1 MLSCRRLTRATA
13 HAAAHAKSRAGAA
26 RHGLGPIRA
35 ERLPAQFWRILNYK
49 RFLLQSQMAIWGN
62 SGGKKG
68 SDELSAR
75 GFPGAKDP
83 RAHQNR
89 RQHGLRKSL
98 LLLVMIQVVPG
109 VGSWPYRR

>member
-1 MLSCRRLTRATA
+1 MPLRTQ
-13 HAAAHAKSRAGAA
+13 KSRAGAA
-26 RHGLGPIRA
+26 RHGLGRISA
-35 ERLPAQFWRILNYK
+35 EPAQFWRILNNK